1 MVGVRHGTPAG
12 LPQSSCTERKPTTPR
27 LTGGGLPEILIV
39 GRHIIHIEAE
49 NEQAARKIAAERF
62 RQSPESVSIETAG
75 QNVYAASVAFPGPL
89 TVRLD
94 KDLLEARVDASPP
107 EPGMR
112 APSRAEVMNLLAAA
126 GIKVPPKQI
135 SLETLMQ
142 RLAQGEVV
150 QNLLIA
156 EGRPPQRARDGTIEP
171 QGDWNFP
178 VVPGNDIGVI
188 VPSEDAQPGMLVN
201 GVTMPTQ
208 GPAKGDPVEFT
219 EKPLCRIDKNSYTVR
234 SETYGMVQFVKN
246 VLSIKPAF
254 NVQDNGLTL
263 LADVFAQDNEGRPF
277 TAARYRDIFSML
289 DFVEGFDEHT
299 VDQAIAQ
306 AKETG
311 TAQRMCAV
319 CRGRK
324 PVHGIDGWFEM
335 LYQDERS
342 AVGSQAKDGSI
353 DFRERGVVRSVK
365 QNELIGILHPPVPG
379 TPGKDIFG
387 RIIPASDGRP
397 FNLVCE
403 ANVAVLEDGKTYY
416 ATLEGMVFLH
426 GNQLN
431 VTDVYK
437 TKGDVDLTT
446 GNLSLEKGSL
456 YVTGSILT
464 GFNVYSPANVFVEE
478 VVESATVNAEGSVE
492 VNGGIIMDGGGEVRA
507 GQNISALFMKNA
519 CVAAE
524 GDVIVKHEVS
534 TSEVR
539 AGRKVIA
546 MTGRGKV
553 FGSQIHCGEGM
564 EVQELGNEAGVETI
578 IHLGRQLQLDP
589 ALVARKKELTTL
601 LDKIYDKLGSDS
613 PKAILER
620 ARPELRESVKKILQT
635 RIQAARELEEI
646 TNAIREERARQ
657 RRDTKAQIKVHKLA
671 YPGVTIHGFGSR
683 LDITET
689 TAACRIYFDQSENTL
704 VVGAL

>member
-1 MVGVRHGTPAG
+1 M
-12 LPQSSCTERKPTTPR
+12 
-27 LTGGGLPEILIV
+27 
-39 GRHIIHIEAE
+39 GRTIIHIDSD

-62 RQSPESVSIETAG
+62 RLSPDSIHIEPVG
-75 QNVYAASVAFPGPL
+75 QGVFAASVELPGPL
-89 TVRLD
+89 TVRMD

-112 APSRAEVMNLLAAA
+112 APSRAEIMNILAAA
-126 GIKVPPKQI
+126 GIKIPPKQV

-142 RLAQGEVV
+142 RLAQGEAV

-156 EGRPPQRARDGTIEP
+156 EGRPPQRSRDGNITP
-171 QGDWNFP
+171 QGDWSFP
-178 VVPGNDIGVI
+178 VVPGDDIGVI
-188 VPSEDAQPGMLVN
+188 VPAEDAQPGMLVT
-201 GVTMPTQ
+201 GTALPPQ
-208 GPAKGDPVEFT
+208 GPAMGEPVEFT

-234 SETYGMVQFVKN
+234 SETYGMVQFAKN

-254 NVQDNGLTL
+254 TVQENGLAL
-263 LADVFAQDNEGRPF
+263 VADIFAQDNEGRPF
-277 TAARYRDIFSML
+277 TAARYRDIFAML
-289 DFVEGFDEHT
+289 DFVEGFDEHA
-299 VDQAIAQ
+299 VDQAIAS

-311 TAQRMCAV
+311 AAQRMSTV

-342 AVGSQAKDGSI
+342 AVGSQSKDGSI

-379 TPGKDIFG
+379 TPGRDIFG
-387 RIIPASDGRP
+387 RIVPASDGRP
-397 FNLVCE
+397 FDLVCE
-403 ANVAVLEDGKTYY
+403 ENVAVLEDGKTYY

-437 TKGDVDLTT
+437 TKGDVNLTT

-456 YVTGSILT
+456 YVSGSILT
-464 GFNVYSPANVFVEE
+464 GFNVYSPANVYVEE
-478 VVESATVNAEGSVE
+478 VVESANVKAEGSVE
-492 VNGGIIMDGGGEVRA
+492 VKGGIIMDGGGQVRA

-519 CVAAE
+519 NVVAD
-524 GDVIVKHEVS
+524 GNVIVKHEIS
-534 TSEVR
+534 TSEAR
-539 AGRKVIA
+539 ADGKVIA
-546 MTGRGKV
+546 MAGRGKV

-578 IHLGRQLQLDP
+578 VHLGRQLQLDP
-589 ALVARKKELTTL
+589 ALIARKKELTSL

-613 PKAILER
+613 PKAIMQR
-620 ARPELRESVKKILQT
+620 TRPDLRESVKKILQT
-635 RIQAARELEEI
+635 RIQAAKELAEI

-671 YPGVTIHGFGSR
+671 YPGVIIHGYGSR
-683 LDITET
+683 LDITEA
-689 TAACRIYFDQSENTL
+689 TAACRIYFDQSENMLVIGTL
-704 VVGAL
+704 